1 MILKLKNYKIVCTLI
16 LITICFIFNGN
27 SFVLAKIGEFAPE
40 NYKQNAKIVL
50 IEKTA
55 VSGRKIDLNINKII
69 QYKNLEISLINC
81 WQSPKNKKDNI
92 ALILVEAY
100 IDQRFGP
107 LPTAKEKQYN
117 KDLDL
122 MQPNKILFYGWIFS
136 KHKYINNIVHPIFD
150 LWLES
155 CY

>member
-1 MILKLKNYKIVCTLI
+1 MQYAWKNFLISFFITLVV
-16 LITICFIFNGN
+16 LLSNGN
-27 SFVLAKIGEFAPE
+27 SLVFANIKNDFSAE

-55 VSGRKIDLNINKII
+55 VSGRKIDLNTNKII
-69 QYKNLEISLINC
+69 QYKNLEISLVNC
-81 WQSPKNKKDNI
+81 WQSPKDKKDNI

-100 IDQRFGP
+100 VDQKFGP
-107 LPTAKEKQYN
+107 LPTAKN
-117 KDLDL
+117 KNYHKNSNDI
-122 MQPNKILFYGWIFS
+122 QHNKILFYGWIFS

-150 LWLES
+150 LWLET